1 MKKII
6 NYIVVILLIIAVGVI
21 LWMYFN
27 PKIEKVYV
35 QIKPKA
41 EIVFVERHDGG
52 NIATVEKTTA
62 NNSSEVLSQDYITYV
77 NDTLVKALNRGLAY
91 KVQVQNLTKINAQL
105 KDSLSKKDV
114 VINTVNKDVI
124 AWKTK
129 YIQIESNVK
138 DSTVKYAYNAQ
149 LDIIDYN
156 KKESLF
162 GSRKQ
167 YIAVSSPDKNL
178 KINNVENFTKVI
190 KTPKD
195 FVELNLKVQGLYLNK
210 QIIPYGGAE
219 LLFNPDGKL
228 KPIAGY
234 GYFYENQ
241 TGKLLPYWMAGLQ
254 FNLIRF

>member
-1 MKKII
+1 MKKTI
-6 NYIVVILLIIAVGVI
+6 NYIAVILLIISVGVI

-41 EIVFVERHDGG
+41 EIVFVERPDGG

-77 NDTLVKALNRGLAY
+77 NDTLVKAFNRGLAY

-129 YIQIESNVK
+129 YIQIESNSK

-149 LDIIDYN
+149 LDIVDYS
-156 KKESLF
+156 KKTTLF
-162 GSRKQ
+162 GARKQ
-167 YIAVSSPDKNL
+167 YIAVSTTDKNL
-178 KINNVENFTKVI
+178 KINNVENFTKDI

-195 FVELNLKVQGLYLNK
+195 FVELNLKAQGLYINK

-219 LLFNPDGKL
+219 LLFNPDGRF
-228 KPIAGY
+228 KPIVGY
-234 GYFYENQ
+234 GYFYDHLS
-241 TGKLLPYWMAGLQ
+241 GKVYPYWSMGVQL
-254 FNLIRF
+254 NLIRL

>member
-1 MKKII
+1 MKLGNKILI
-6 NYIVVILLIIAVGVI
+6 GLLIIAVGFI
-21 LWMYFN
+21 LWLYFN

-41 EIVFVERHDGG
+41 EIVFVERGDGG
-52 NIATVEKTTA
+52 NIATVEKTPS
-62 NNSSEVLSQDYITYV
+62 NNASEVLSQDYITYV
-77 NDTLVKALNRGLAY
+77 NDTLVKALNKGLAY

-105 KDSLSKKDV
+105 KDSLSRKDV

-149 LDIIDYN
+149 LDIVDYS
-156 KKESLF
+156 KKTSLF
-162 GSRKQ
+162 GAKKQ

-178 KINNVENFTKVI
+178 RINNVENFTKDI

-195 FVELNLKVQGLYLNK
+195 FAELNLKLQGLYINK

-219 LLFNPDGKL
+219 LLFNPDGRL
-228 KPIAGY
+228 KPIVGY
-234 GYFYENQ
+234 GYFYDNNLK
-241 TGKLLPYWMAGLQ
+241 KLYPYVLGGLQ
-254 FNLIRF
+254 LNLITF